1 MRGRE
6 LAELRG
12 LGNVAYGGKD
22 GRGRVTLELEYLSVT
37 FCSERKKS
45 ERLTSSS
52 TRARPMPRDA
62 PTTRTWLDDM
72 GGSEDVMCG

>member
-12 LGNVAYGGKD
+12 LGDVAYGGKD

-37 FCSERKKS
+37 FCSEREKS
-45 ERLTSSS
+45 E
-52 TRARPMPRDA
+52 
-62 PTTRTWLDDM
+62 
-72 GGSEDVMCG
+72 